1 MIQWLLWLGLLLSP
15 FYNVLLFRLGGVELS
30 AVDLPLLVAL
40 GLWSAWVIGRGR
52 CRLTWPTVLLILFL
66 VTSLAST
73 VLSAEVLLGLRRWGR
88 TAIRVLVF
96 AVMLPDVM
104 VRTTRW
110 RVYVILF
117 IVTGAVFGVLNYIDL
132 FASPRTFMS
141 GFFADP
147 GRWSAHLRFIY
158 PDPDYAGVN
167 FGHEIG
173 HWEAGALLMLLSIGL
188 ASVSAR
194 RRFGWGLLAVPIVT
208 TLLFSLTK
216 SAWLGLAVG
225 LGYLMGRLYLSRAV
239 AFRRG
244 LVGVRFY
251 PIWVTICVS
260 AAVLVTGLLFW
271 FVVLNSAT
279 RNLIILAFTFQDVSS
294 SARLALWR
302 GLVPIIRDHMLLGV
316 GWGNLVGAGLSGDPH
331 SWWLGILAE
340 TGGIGF
346 LLYLAA
352 SVTMFFMIGRNSRR
366 MTREGKFLAIGANAA
381 MVSAGVAGLF
391 EMSFM
396 WSMNAWW
403 LIGLAMFFTHRVC
416 QAEPPS
422 TAGACDSPE
431 CGVCGDE

>member
-1 MIQWLLWLGLLLSP
+1 MIQWLLWLGLFLSP

-30 AVDLPLLVAL
+30 AADLPLLLAL
-40 GLWSAWVIGRGR
+40 GLWSAWVVGRGR
-52 CRLTWPTVLLILFL
+52 CTLTWPTVLLVLFL

-73 VLSAEVLLGLRRWGR
+73 ALSAEVLLGLRRWGR
-88 TAIRVLVF
+88 TAIRLLVF

-117 IVTGAVFGVLNYIDL
+117 IVTGAMFGVLNYIDL
-132 FASPRTFMS
+132 FVSPRTFMS
-141 GFFADP
+141 GFFADS
-147 GRWSAHLRFIY
+147 GRWTAHLRFIY
-158 PDPDYAGVN
+158 PDPDYVGVN

-173 HWEAGALLMLLSIGL
+173 HWEAGALLMLLSMGL

-194 RRFGWGLLAVPIVT
+194 RWLGWLLLATPIVT

-225 LGYLMGRLYLSRAV
+225 LSYLMGRLYLSRAV
-239 AFRRG
+239 ALRRG
-244 LVGVRFY
+244 LVRVRLY
-251 PIWVTICVS
+251 PVWVTICVS
-260 AAVLVTGLLFW
+260 AAVLFTGLLFW

-302 GLVPIIRDHMLLGV
+302 DLVPIIRDHMLLGV
-316 GWGNLVGAGLSGDPH
+316 GWGNLVDAGLSGDPH

-340 TGGIGF
+340 TGWVGF

-352 SVTMFFMIGRNSRR
+352 SVTMFFMIDRNCRR
-366 MTREGKFLAIGANAA
+366 MTEEGRFLAIGANAA
-381 MVSAGVAGLF
+381 TLSAGVAGLF

-403 LIGLAMFFTHRVC
+403 LIGLAVFFTHRVC
-416 QAEPPS
+416 RAEQPPTVGSCES
-422 TAGACDSPE
+422 TE
-431 CGVCGDE
+431 CGVLGNA